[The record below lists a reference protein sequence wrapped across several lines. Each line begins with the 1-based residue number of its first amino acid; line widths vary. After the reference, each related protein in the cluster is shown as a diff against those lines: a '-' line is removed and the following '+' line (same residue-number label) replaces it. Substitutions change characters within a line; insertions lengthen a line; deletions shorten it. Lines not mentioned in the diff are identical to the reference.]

1 MRPHPSGE
9 RGRCA
14 GARPHPSG
22 ERGDLERR
30 LRAALVLATAS
41 RSPPAAVFSRS
52 VGHAAHFLRRLDRV
66 SDGHVELALALY
78 NDLEL
83 LREVLA
89 RAVLPEGA
97 ERVAISLDDPIEG
110 PFVVVTREGRFVTC
124 LGAGMLVSDLP
135 IVTRERLDAAAA
147 RVERMR
153 EELGRV
159 RALRQSGAE
168 GKAGLAFRRM
178 QQQGPRFARE
188 DAETLLRVQPLIEE
202 QCMRQ
207 VMDLH
212 VALLEEAPRLESY
225 RRPAPARVAKLRERF
240 VLAFGDGVWAVAH
253 MLTLLGSF
261 RTGLARSEEALG
273 ESGSLVDAV
282 ARLTFE
288 WGTFTHV
295 TRALWFVAGGGK
307 RALAAVK
314 QHERADLLMCMY
326 RELALTAIGLAS
338 EKRRAEAQKALAA
351 KSLPQGDDVEILQR
365 TSAVFAAQGHRLLD
379 SPTACEE
386 AFLDVSRQYAVKV
399 SEGVEEPTRAQLDAV
414 PEDVARLAFITSNQ
428 SIHDHRHVKA
438 LLVSMHA
445 LPWLVRASPA
455 ELFLPA
461 EWAARL
467 LPPRGVADVHTWFGP
482 YTLMR
487 GSGATRAPRRVE
499 AAPGRNDPCPCGSGK
514 KHKRCCGR

>member
-1 MRPHPSGE
+1 M
-9 RGRCA
+9 
-14 GARPHPSG
+14 
-22 ERGDLERR
+22 
-30 LRAALVLATAS
+30 
-41 RSPPAAVFSRS
+41 
-52 VGHAAHFLRRLDRV
+52 GHAAHFLRRLDRV

-83 LREVLA
+83 LREVLS
-89 RAVLPEGA
+89 RTVLPEGA

-110 PFVVVTREGRFVTC
+110 PYVVVTREGRFVTC

-159 RALRQSGAE
+159 RALRESGAE

-178 QQQGPRFARE
+178 QQLGPRFARE

-212 VALLEEAPRLESY
+212 VALLETAPRLESY
-225 RRPAPARVAKLRERF
+225 RRAAPARLAKLRERF

-261 RTGLARSEEALG
+261 RTGLARTEEELG
-273 ESGSLVDAV
+273 ETGSLVDAL
-282 ARLTFE
+282 ARMTFE

-295 TRALWFVAGGGK
+295 TRSLWFVAGGGK

-314 QHERADLLMCMY
+314 QLERVEPAMCMY
-326 RELALTAIGLAS
+326 RELALTVIGLAS
-338 EKRRAEAQKALAA
+338 EKRRAEAQKALATRIVTEG
-351 KSLPQGDDVEILQR
+351 GDGEILQNL
-365 TSAVFAAQGHRLLD
+365 SAAFAAQGHRLLD
-379 SPTACEE
+379 SPTAAEE

-399 SEGVEEPTRAQLDAV
+399 SEGIEEPTRAQMDAV
-414 PEDVARLAFITSNQ
+414 PEDVARLAFITSNY
-428 SIHDHRHVKA
+428 SIHKLEHVNA

-445 LPWLVRASPA
+445 LPWIARASPA

-467 LPPRGVADVHTWFGP
+467 LPPRGVGDVHTWFGP
-482 YTLMR
+482 YTEAR
-487 GSGATRAPRRVE
+487 GTSARRAPHRVE
-499 AAPGRNDPCPCGSGK
+499 AAPGRNAPCPCGSGK
-514 KHKRCCGR
+514 KHKRCCGAA

>member
-1 MRPHPSGE
+1 
-9 RGRCA
+9 
-14 GARPHPSG
+14 
-22 ERGDLERR
+22 
-30 LRAALVLATAS
+30 
-41 RSPPAAVFSRS
+41 
-52 VGHAAHFLRRLDRV
+52 
-66 SDGHVELALALY
+66 
-78 NDLEL
+78 
-83 LREVLA
+83 
-89 RAVLPEGA
+89 
-97 ERVAISLDDPIEG
+97 
-110 PFVVVTREGRFVTC
+110 
-124 LGAGMLVSDLP
+124 MLVSDLP

-159 RALRQSGAE
+159 RALRESGAE

-188 DAETLLRVQPLIEE
+188 DAETLIRVQPLIEHD
-202 QCMRQ
+202 CVRQ

-225 RRPAPARVAKLRERF
+225 RRAVHPRLAKLRERF

-253 MLTLLGSF
+253 MLMLLGSF
-261 RTGLARSEEALG
+261 RTGLARSEEELG
-273 ESGSLVDAV
+273 ETGSLVDGV

-314 QHERADLLMCMY
+314 QHERVDPALCMY

-351 KSLPQGDDVEILQR
+351 RTVPQGDDVDILQR
-365 TSAVFAAQGHRLLD
+365 MSAVFAAQGHRLLD

-386 AFLDVSRQYAVKV
+386 AFLAVSRQYAVKV
-399 SEGVEEPTRAQLDAV
+399 SEGVEAPTQEQMDAV

-428 SIHDHRHVKA
+428 SIHDHQHVKA

-482 YTLMR
+482 YTEAR
-487 GSGATRAPRRVE
+487 GTSTKRTPHRVE

-514 KHKRCCGR
+514 KHKRCCGAG